1 MEEKYYLVRKDALP
15 SIYEKVVYAKR
26 LLQNETCKT
35 VAQAAKMAGISRG
48 VYYKYKDKISIFVEK
63 NDQRIYT
70 INVLLIDKIGVL
82 SELLQRISQY
92 SGNILTINQNI
103 PTDGIA
109 PVSISVSMDTNQNDI
124 EALLSIMRSVDG
136 VIRLDLIAKE

>member
-1 MEEKYYLVRKDALP
+1 MEDKYFLVRRDALP
-15 SIYEKVVYAKR
+15 PIYEKVVYAKR
-26 LLQNETCKT
+26 LLQNKTCKT

-70 INVLLIDKIGVL
+70 INVMLIDKVGVL
-82 SELLQRISQY
+82 SELLQRISDF

-109 PVSISVSMDTNQNDI
+109 PVSISVSLDENQHDI
-124 EALLSIMRSVDG
+124 ESLLTIMRSVDG